1 MTKAG
6 GLSGAATA
14 VKPLDAGVQS
24 TGAPQAGAGCYIPAM
39 SDRLFLALIAA
50 AGAVMI
56 AFAMVWPQGLGAR
69 SPWPFGHTPVQ
80 QTPAMRAA
88 MAREAAQAAKEYRE
102 KASAAS
108 PAARAPSCRALGQA
122 RHTARR
128 QRQPGLRRPAA
139 RRMSDFDAIAV
150 GRRVLAVEAD
160 ALGQL
165 AASLGEPF
173 VQAVETLFRA
183 KGRIVC
189 SGMGKSGHVARK
201 IAATLSSTGTPALF
215 VHPGEASHGDL
226 GMIGQDDV
234 VLALSKTGETRELA
248 DILAYAKRFAIPVI
262 AITAVEGSALG
273 RAADIVLLLPNAA
286 EAADALN
293 APTTSTT
300 LQLALGDAL
309 AVALLERRGFTARDF
324 RLYHPG
330 GKLGA
335 MLRTVGDLMHG
346 PGDLPLVS
354 PETPMAQAI
363 VTMSEK
369 RFGCVGVCADD
380 GRLLGVIT
388 DGDIRRHIDGLL
400 DHTAGEVMTHGPK
413 TSPASAL
420 AAEALKRMTDEQP
433 ATTVLF
439 VVEQGRPI
447 GILHVHDLLR
457 AGVM

>member
-1 MTKAG
+1 MTA
-6 GLSGAATA
+6 
-14 VKPLDAGVQS
+14 
-24 TGAPQAGAGCYIPAM
+24 
-39 SDRLFLALIAA
+39 
-50 AGAVMI
+50 
-56 AFAMVWPQGLGAR
+56 
-69 SPWPFGHTPVQ
+69 
-80 QTPAMRAA
+80 
-88 MAREAAQAAKEYRE
+88 
-102 KASAAS
+102 
-108 PAARAPSCRALGQA
+108 
-122 RHTARR
+122 
-128 QRQPGLRRPAA
+128 
-139 RRMSDFDAIAV
+139 FDAIAV

-183 KGRIVC
+183 KGRIAC

-201 IAATLSSTGTPALF
+201 VAATLSSTGTPALF

-226 GMIGQDDV
+226 GMVGQDDV

-262 AITAVEGSALG
+262 AITAVADSALG
-273 RAADIVLLLPNAA
+273 RAADIVLLLPDAA

-300 LQLALGDAL
+300 LQIALGDAL
-309 AVALLERRGFTARDF
+309 AVALLERRGFTAKDF
-324 RLYHPG
+324 QVFHPG

-335 MLRTVGDLMHG
+335 MLRTVADLMHG
-346 PGDLPLVS
+346 PGELPLVS
-354 PETPMAQAI
+354 PDTPMAQAI

-369 RFGCVGVCADD
+369 RFGCVGVCAAD

-400 DHTAGEVMTHGPK
+400 GHTAGEVMTHGPK
-413 TSPASAL
+413 TSPPSAL